1 MLSTLI
7 LSVKHHGGKS
17 TALKGDMQKGGDFFA
32 DWQSAEKEE
41 ARTITDGSVEPCL
54 NDIQTI

>member
-32 DWQSAEKEE
+32 DWQSAENEE
-41 ARTITDGSVEPCL
+41 ARGGE
-54 NDIQTI
+54 QTG